1 MRRVAPIAATSAA
14 MACLAVAGCGSTI
27 TGARREGPAPAA
39 TVRTPSSEAP
49 AIASNPAALASMVRR
64 DSSVS
69 ATVREDLTPCAGDD
83 YPLDTDSGDLTSG
96 DGPDLVVNITTC
108 GDGLGI
114 AAYVYRMVDGK
125 YLDVFADERPPVY
138 GSVADGRLEIVH
150 EVYRTDDQVA
160 YPTGEEA
167 VTYVWRGNRFLEA
180 ARSYSDFTAKDPTSS
195 PEPTSTDPAP
205 MPNSTPVDPELPT
218 AAPSS
223 ATPSTPSASPSTSP
237 PVSGQATAPA
247 TPPTG
252 GGR

>member
-14 MACLAVAGCGSTI
+14 MACLAVTGCASTI
-27 TGARREGPAPAA
+27 TGARREGPAPTA

-69 ATVREDLTPCAGDD
+69 ATVREDLIPCAGDG

-108 GDGLGI
+108 GEGLGI

-138 GSVADGRLEIVH
+138 GSVADGRLQIVH

-180 ARSYSDFTAKDPTSS
+180 SRSFSDFTEKNPTTS
-195 PEPTSTDPAP
+195 PEPTSTSPAP
-205 MPNSTPVDPELPT
+205 MPHSTPVDPELPT
-218 AAPSS
+218 TAPPTPTPTASDSPSTAPPSSGPPTAS
-223 ATPSTPSASPSTSP
+223 ATPT
-237 PVSGQATAPA
+237 TA
-247 TPPTG
+247 G
-252 GGR
+252 ER